1 MKLVVE
7 IHYVGSKM
15 PEISVICQ
23 TTYLRKP
30 VHYMGNILSIK
41 LSDIID
47 IQPHYP
53 WTNLKVKK
61 GFRLFPVVHV
71 CVL

>member
-15 PEISVICQ
+15 PEISVI
-23 TTYLRKP
+23 TYLRKP
-30 VHYMGNILSIK
+30 VHYVGNILSIK
-41 LSDIID
+41 LWDIID
-47 IQPHYP
+47 MQLHYQG
-53 WTNLKVKK
+53 TELEVKK
-61 GFRLFPVVHV
+61 GFRLCPVVHV